1 MKKTGI
7 LVVTIA
13 SVLVFTAGCAH
24 LGGGG
29 NDLES
34 IQQTLTAWISASV
47 AQDADKIMAVMSE
60 DFSHDSY
67 DYQAP
72 DKAAMR
78 EYVEG
83 SIAEGAHDYLEVLYE
98 ADVIKIEGDK
108 AEVYPID
115 WTCSLGSATIGLTLK
130 NEGGTWRII
139 DAVVEEM

>member
-1 MKKTGI
+1 MKKANV
-7 LVVTIA
+7 LVVAIA

-24 LGGGG
+24 LGKKG

-34 IQQTLTAWISASV
+34 IQQMLTAWVSASV
-47 AQDADKIMAVMSE
+47 AQDADKLMAVMSE

-72 DKAAMR
+72 NKAAMG
-78 EYVEG
+78 EFIEG
-83 SIAEGAHDYLEVLYE
+83 SIAEGVYDDLEITYD

-115 WTCSLGSATIGLTLK
+115 WACSLGSATIGLTLK

-139 DAVVEEM
+139 DAVVEQM

>member
-1 MKKTGI
+1 MKKTGF

-29 NDLES
+29 SDLEA
-34 IQQTLTAWISASV
+34 IQQALTAWVNASV
-47 AQDADKIMAVMSE
+47 AQDTDKILAVMSE

-67 DYQAP
+67 DYEAP
-72 DKAAMR
+72 DKAAMG

-83 SIAEGAHDYLEVLYE
+83 SIAEGAYDDLEVVYE

-115 WTCSLGSATIGLTLK
+115 WVCSLGSATVGLTLK